1 MNTMS
6 ESEFNRQI
14 DATLLAIEQ
23 AVDSSDA
30 DIDYENVGGILTLH
44 CGNGSQLIINRQ
56 TPLQQLWLAA
66 RSGGYHFDWHS
77 AEGLWRRDSD
87 GLSLFELLAELLAGQ
102 CGADVAFD

>member
-44 CGNGSQLIINRQ
+44 CDNGSQLIINRQ
-56 TPLQQLWLAA
+56 TPARQLWLAA
-66 RSGGYHFDWHS
+66 RSGGYHFDWR
-77 AEGLWRRDSD
+77 ADAGQWCRDSD
-87 GLSLFELLAELLAGQ
+87 GRPLFELLAELLAGQ
-102 CGADVAFD
+102 CGADVVFD